1 MVLVVIVATGL
12 ILGTAMIA
20 LLKMFSPYAG
30 LPFQEKIGVIPING
44 DITTSLDITSQ
55 LVTFKKDE
63 NIRAIILR
71 INSPGGSVGPT
82 QEIHR
87 EIQKLAR
94 TKKVISPLWAAL
106 AASGG
111 YYIAT
116 AADKIVAN
124 PGTITGSIGVFMQF
138 FQVEDLLGKIGV
150 GLEVLKSGEFKDV
163 GSPHRKM
170 TARDRELIDEL
181 IQDIQTQFVT
191 EVAKGRNLSREEVN
205 KIADGRIFT
214 GSRAK
219 ELGLVDS
226 LGNFQ
231 DAVELAKKMAGIK
244 GDAILVYPKKK
255 RARLLD
261 LLIDTASRSFVRFLQ
276 GIKPRAE
283 YRWGGF
289 SDFGISETY

>member
-1 MVLVVIVATGL
+1 MVLVVIGVTGL

-20 LLKMFSPYAG
+20 LLKIFSPSTG
-30 LPFQEKIGVIPING
+30 LPFQEKIGVILING
-44 DITTSLDITSQ
+44 DITSSRNTLSQ
-55 LVTFKKDE
+55 LLAFQKDKD
-63 NIRAIILR
+63 IRAIILR

-87 EIQKLAR
+87 EIQKIAR
-94 TKKVISPLWAAL
+94 EKKIVATMGGI

-116 AADKIVAN
+116 AANKIVAN

-138 FQVEDLLGKIGV
+138 FQVEDLLDKIGI
-150 GLEVLKSGEFKDV
+150 GMEILKSGEFKDV

-170 TARDRELIDEL
+170 TAKDRELINEL
-181 IQDIQTQFVT
+181 IQDIQTQFIT
-191 EVAKGRNLSREEVN
+191 AVAKGRNLSLEEVRQV
-205 KIADGRIFT
+205 ADGRIFT

-231 DAVELAKKMAGIK
+231 DAVELAKKLTGIK
-244 GDAILVYPKKK
+244 GEVVLVYPKKE
-255 RARLLD
+255 RPRILDFLIDSASQSLLRLLHE
-261 LLIDTASRSFVRFLQ
+261 
-276 GIKPRAE
+276 IKPIAE
-283 YRWGGF
+283 FRWSGF
-289 SDFGISETY
+289 SDFGINETY